1 MEERE
6 RMGSEK
12 EKGPPRLLTK
22 SLRGS
27 QTEKRN
33 VVKTDKQWEGEK
45 SEKE

>member
-6 RMGSEK
+6 RMGREK
-12 EKGPPRLLTK
+12 EKGPPHLLIK
-22 SLRGS
+22 SLREN

-33 VVKTDKQWEGEK
+33 VVKIDKQGKGEK